1 MTIAFFTAAA
11 GLRNHQSKMDVIA
24 NNIANVNT
32 TGYKTSQ
39 MSFAS
44 MLSQT
49 VRGASG
55 PSASLGGTNPMQV
68 GLGAFVSAITSN
80 MEQSPLENTNRVT
93 DVAIN
98 GNGFFITN
106 NGDKSTY
113 TRAGNFGLDSL
124 GYLVTVSGMKVQGYN
139 QLTKDGLSIDSKS
152 PVGDMVIPLGKKIEA
167 KSTDKITFFSNLDA
181 DSNRWGTPKIISAGS
196 TGLISASGDALPIAK
211 LVGEKTTAL
220 AAGVSTT
227 PNVDGIVQINGINI
241 HYTMIRD
248 FVNGL
253 SSVDVAQ
260 TIADRINS
268 NVASG
273 TTINVVGSAST
284 LPPTPVPT
292 AADTFDIDGTRV
304 ALTGFPGDAGS
315 LNNAIFVANRINQG
329 IAQASAIAP
338 CGFGAGSPVNGDT
351 FDINGV
357 TVTIAGFAD
366 AGNAAANAV
375 QIAANINATAG
386 LGPAVYPNG
395 VTAVANA
402 NGTISLKA
410 NQFGQPITV
419 SNFTGT
425 AQNTGL
431 ASITDGDS
439 AAVGIQVFPTKYI
452 NATANSNGTLT
463 LTHLTPGQ
471 TLTISNITETNAG
484 SLGLSS
490 IYDEDTVAANIQMN
504 ANTIYKKVQAT
515 VREENN
521 YGKLILQAVGSG
533 DQFTIDPTAGITAVN
548 AGLSSLT
555 ALTTIKPKDLP
566 DIDLAGK
573 HTLTVIESKAAE
585 GTTLTQ
591 VGFGTGF
598 TPASSDS
605 FIINGIRV
613 TLTGFVDSGSSSGN
627 SAQIAKII
635 NTTAGITVDAI
646 ANSNGTLT
654 LKHKLAGENNTIEI
668 TGIAETNP
676 GSTGLGSITDADNNA
691 ANGIQI
697 TNGVNASITD
707 TFKPADNSPA
717 IVRFY
722 EDIVAPGSASNLKNV
737 QNVISGSASIFPLI
751 PGVVLSYDELKA
763 GTSSLETAKA
773 AEYTTNRVVYDS
785 LGNSHDLTIT
795 FSHEEMNYWSYIF
808 NFPKEPEIDIQ
819 NNTGNIKFDPN
830 GLINTPNPINPL
842 VFTASGAQTNNIEI
856 TWDGDGDLLGGITQ
870 FTGDFTTTIKTQNGY
885 SFGVL
890 EDFEIDQIGIIRGFY
905 SNGQNRPI
913 GQLALALFTNPSG
926 LSSVGDTAYDK
937 TVNSG
942 EPTVLKP
949 TTGSAGSIFGGFV
962 EQSNVDL
969 ALEFTQLIITQRG
982 LQANSRVFTAQD
994 EILNEVVNLK
1004 R

>member
-1 MTIAFFTAAA
+1 MTIAFFTAAS
-11 GLRNHQSKMDVIA
+11 GLRNHQRKIDVIA

-32 TGYKTSQ
+32 TGYKGSQ

-55 PSASLGGTNPMQV
+55 PSANLGGTNPLQV
-68 GLGAFVSAITSN
+68 GLGAFISAITSN

-98 GNGFFITN
+98 GNGFFIVK
-106 NGDKSTY
+106 NGEESSY
-113 TRAGNFGLDSL
+113 TRAGNFGLDAL

-139 QLTKDGLSIDSKS
+139 QLTPDGLDIDSKS
-152 PVGDMVIPLGKKIEA
+152 PVGDLVIPLGKKIEA
-167 KSTDKITFFSNLDA
+167 KPTDRITFFSNLDA

-196 TGLISASGDALPIAK
+196 TGLISASGDAVPIAK
-211 LVGEKTTAL
+211 LIGENATAL

-227 PNVDGIVQINGINI
+227 PNVDGLVQINGISI
-241 HYTMIRD
+241 HYTLVRD
-248 FVNGL
+248 FTNGL
-253 SSVDVAQ
+253 SSIDVAK

-268 NVASG
+268 NVAIG
-273 TTINVVGSAST
+273 TTISVVGSAT
-284 LPPTPVPT
+284 TVPPTPIPT
-292 AADTFDIDGTRV
+292 AADTFDIDGCRV
-304 ALTGFPGDAGS
+304 ALTAFPGDTGS
-315 LNNAIFVANRINQG
+315 VNNATFIANLINQG
-329 IAQASAIAP
+329 VAQTTSVTP
-338 CGFGAGSPVNGDT
+338 CGFGAGAPANGDT

-357 TVTIAGFAD
+357 TVTVAGFVD

-386 LGPAVYPNG
+386 LGPGTYPNG
-395 VTAVANA
+395 VTATANA
-402 NGTISLKA
+402 NGTITLKA
-410 NQFGQPITV
+410 NQFGQPITLA
-419 SNFTGT
+419 NFTAT

-431 ASITDGDS
+431 ASVTDGD
-439 AAVGIQVFPTKYI
+439 AAAAGIQIFPTKYV

-463 LTHLTPGQ
+463 IQHLTPDK

-484 SLGLSS
+484 ALGLAS
-490 IYDEDTVAANIQMN
+490 IYDEDTATAGIQVN
-504 ANTIYKKVQAT
+504 SYNIYKKVQAT

-521 YGKLILQAVGSG
+521 YGKLVLQAVGSN
-533 DQFTIDPTAGITAVN
+533 DQFTIDPTVGITAVN
-548 AGLSSLT
+548 AGLASMT
-555 ALTTIKPKDLP
+555 TLTTIEPKEKP

-573 HTLTVIESKAAE
+573 HTITVIDAKEAE

-598 TPASSDS
+598 TPTSTDS
-605 FIINGIRV
+605 FIVNGIRV
-613 TLTGFVDSGSSSGN
+613 TLTGFVDSGSSAGN

-635 NTTAGITVDAI
+635 NTTAGISVDAI

-668 TGIAETNP
+668 TGISEANP
-676 GSTGLGSITDADNNA
+676 GATGLGSISDADSNA

-697 TNGVNASITD
+697 TNGVNARIED
-707 TFKPADNSPA
+707 TFKPADNSAA
-717 IVRFY
+717 IIRFY
-722 EDIVAPGSASNLKNV
+722 EDIVAPGSASSLKNV
-737 QNVISGSASIFPLI
+737 QNVISGSASIYPII
-751 PGVVLSYDELKA
+751 PGVVLSFDVLKS
-763 GTSSLETAKA
+763 GTSSIETAMA
-773 AEYTTNRVVYDS
+773 AQYTTNRVVYDS
-785 LGNSHDLTIT
+785 LGNTHDLTVT
-795 FSHEEMNYWSYIF
+795 FTHEEMNYWSYIF

-819 NNTGNIKFDPN
+819 NNSGDIKFDTT
-830 GLINTPNPINPL
+830 GLISTPNPINPL
-842 VFTASGAQTNNIEI
+842 VFKAVGAETNNIDVV
-856 TWDGDGDLLGGITQ
+856 WDGDGDLLYGISQ
-870 FTGDFTTTIKTQNGY
+870 FTGEFTTTIKTQNGY
-885 SFGVL
+885 TFGVL

-905 SNGQNRPI
+905 SNGQRRPI
-913 GQLALALFTNPSG
+913 GQLALALFTNPAG
-926 LSSVGDTAYDK
+926 LSSVGDTAYQN

-942 EPTVLKP
+942 EPNVLKP